1 VSIARHTGYNV
12 VGALVPIA
20 VSLVTVPFYVKIV
33 GLERYGILSICW
45 VLVGYFAFF
54 DFGIGRGTA
63 QQLARAGDGESDR
76 NAAFWAGISL
86 SVALAIVAA
95 IVALP
100 WVELAIASLK
110 LGTPTLIAE
119 SEAAIPLLV
128 AAIPISVMQS
138 VFRGAL
144 EGRRHFLAVNTI
156 LSIGSVATA
165 VAPLIAAVVA
175 SPAVPVLVAT
185 SLFVRLLV
193 LFALAI
199 SAGVLLRIGRYR
211 TPRRENVRNLVRF
224 GAWLTITNL
233 VGPLMVFLDRFIIG
247 AKIGP
252 AAVAI
257 YVIPF
262 TLVSQLLVLPQG
274 LGNALFPR
282 FAAAREKPQELVED
296 ALIALSILLTA
307 GSIAAVLLVGP
318 FLNLWIGESAGVR
331 SAPVAVALIIGFWA
345 NGLAQVPFARLQGA
359 GRTDTIAQVHLAE
372 LLPYLGLLW
381 VGISQFGIV
390 GAAIA
395 WSVRAFV
402 DLLALAVLGG
412 GVGRAKRLLVSQG
425 LAVFVMA
432 LIVGSPVPHLLKWG
446 LAALICLSLSAYL
459 IVTAKSELGESLRR
473 LPGLAS
479 LRHPWPSNDSA

>member
-1 VSIARHTGYNV
+1 M
-12 VGALVPIA
+12 
-20 VSLVTVPFYVKIV
+20 
-33 GLERYGILSICW
+33 
-45 VLVGYFAFF
+45 
-54 DFGIGRGTA
+54 
-63 QQLARAGDGESDR
+63 
-76 NAAFWAGISL
+76 
-86 SVALAIVAA
+86 
-95 IVALP
+95 ALP
-100 WVELAIASLK
+100 LVELAIASLK
-110 LGTPTLIAE
+110 LGTPALMAE

-144 EGRRHFLAVNTI
+144 EGRRHFLAVNII
-156 LSIGSVATA
+156 LSIGSVARA

-185 SLFVRLLV
+185 SLVELLV
-193 LFALAI
+193 LLALAI

-262 TLVSQLLVLPQG
+262 TLVSQLLVLPQE

-282 FAAAREKPQELVED
+282 FAAAREKPQQLVED

-307 GSIAAVLLVGP
+307 GCIAAVLLVGP

-331 SAPVAVALIIGFWA
+331 STPVAVALIIGFWA

-402 DLLALAVLGG
+402 DLVALAVLNG
-412 GVGRAKRLLVSQG
+412 GVGRVKRMLVSQG
-425 LAVFVMA
+425 LAVFVVA
-432 LIVGSPVPHLLKWG
+432 LIVASPLPDLPKWG

-459 IVTAKSELGESLRR
+459 IVTAKSEFQESLRR
-473 LPGLAS
+473 LPGLGS
-479 LRHPWPSNDSA
+479 LRNTWLSNNSA